1 METFKIVNTVIVPLS
16 ESITD
21 DEIEILSIK
30 ISPNEEYLAVLGG
43 KNLIKEIEEVYS
55 LHIFKMNSDGT
66 DYDLM
71 KEIHFSD
78 EFRSF
83 SVTFEF
89 CKKKQ
94 DEAVIFTDLS
104 RILRFNF
111 NSQNLETIYSFS
123 NQLNR

>member
-43 KNLIKEIEEVYS
+43 KNLIKEIEEVHS

-71 KEIHFSD
+71 KEIHFPD

-89 CKKKQ
+89 CK
-94 DEAVIFTDLS
+94 
-104 RILRFNF
+104 
-111 NSQNLETIYSFS
+111 
-123 NQLNR
+123 